1 MHSYIKKF
9 QVLIAR
15 FPVSV
20 TQQIS
25 TEASKFAA
33 AVILAQLA
41 LCDLSQLALCY
52 RVLFF
57 HGHHFWLILESD
69 KLTHLHQ
76 ELAVAMLLTEKQY
89 LAPDHSIHLKQ
100 TFYPEVFEY
109 LWLKFRVWQF
119 LPNSSYSMTLL
130 RSHGF
135 IASSFLHCFVF
146 NEIIRNWI

>member
-15 FPVSV
+15 SPVSV

-69 KLTHLHQ
+69 MLTHLHR

-89 LAPDHSIHLKQ
+89 LAPDRPIHLKH
-100 TFYPEVFEY
+100 YILKY
-109 LWLKFRVWQF
+109 LNLWLKFRVWQI
-119 LPNSSYSMTLL
+119 LPNSSYSMTIL